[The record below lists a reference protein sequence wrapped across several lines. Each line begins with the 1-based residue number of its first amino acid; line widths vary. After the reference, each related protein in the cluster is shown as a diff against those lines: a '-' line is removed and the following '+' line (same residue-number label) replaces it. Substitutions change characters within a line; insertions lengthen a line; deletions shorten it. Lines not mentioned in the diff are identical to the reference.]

1 MRAARALPGDRDG
14 PGSPPATPPALPA
27 NQIRCFADHHSMV
40 ALGIPN
46 WAIDRDVWDLTAFYT
61 PVTLMIGRLKEPRLA
76 ALGIIVG
83 DYFSFIMPPEVI
95 EQYGDVQ
102 DWRNLVGTGP
112 FMLTDVVEGSSMT
125 YVKNPDYWGYD
136 EKYPQNR
143 LPYVDELRVL
153 VMPEEATVMS
163 ALRSGQLDFHFL
175 INNLDAVQSHGEGGD
190 WAAGEIWTTHS
201 RLWIDSALKK
211 EMGH

>member
-1 MRAARALPGDRDG
+1 
-14 PGSPPATPPALPA
+14 
-27 NQIRCFADHHSMV
+27 
-40 ALGIPN
+40 
-46 WAIDRDVWDLTAFYT
+46 
-61 PVTLMIGRLKEPRLA
+61 MIGRLKEPRLA

-136 EKYPQNR
+136 EKVPAE
-143 LPYVDELRVL
+143 PV
-153 VMPEEATVMS
+153 
-163 ALRSGQLDFHFL
+163 ALR
-175 INNLDAVQSHGEGGD
+175 
-190 WAAGEIWTTHS
+190 
-201 RLWIDSALKK
+201 
-211 EMGH
+211 